1 MVPKSN
7 QSVGLS
13 GGWYDNS
20 DGQPEVVG
28 IREQVCLESQ
38 CELNC
43 NWFIDGRQSLYTHN
57 SLA

>member
-38 CELNC
+38 CELN
-43 NWFIDGRQSLYTHN
+43 
-57 SLA
+57 